1 MKRFDYYMQEI
12 ASSDIIGNLIIYKK
26 NKVSMV
32 PAKTTNDKHIIFM
45 DNEMPIIK
53 LQLSNDIIEVKINK
67 NIVFKLKMDR
77 LKNKIK
83 LSKDQIIKRNK
94 KSINVNYQYFT
105 IESSWLNLSFNDS
118 NLLKVLDKVFKKSKI
133 YDYLDNKIEK
143 SYKKYRFEVKEKTED
158 KKTTA
163 VAE

>member
-1 MKRFDYYMQEI
+1 MLLFPE
-12 ASSDIIGNLIIYKK
+12 DII
-26 NKVSMV
+26 
-32 PAKTTNDKHIIFM
+32 
-45 DNEMPIIK
+45 
-53 LQLSNDIIEVKINK
+53 QWIEI
-67 NIVFKLKMDR
+67 
-77 LKNKIK
+77 
-83 LSKDQIIKRNK
+83 QIIKRNK

-133 YDYLDNKIEK
+133 YDYLDNKIKK
-143 SYKKYRFEVKEKTED
+143 SYKKYKFEVKEKTEA